1 MRSLAL
7 LPLLAAALLAACGS
21 ETPAAAPSGTDLT
34 VRVDQDGPKG
44 AAEPSSARVRCPG
57 KHCAATHGLEPR
69 DFAPTPRNVACSM
82 IYGGPET
89 ATVKGTLRGTRIDAH
104 FSRTDGCQ
112 TSRWRKVQRLL
123 AAAR

>member
-7 LPLLAAALLAACGS
+7 PLVAAALLAACGS
-21 ETPAAAPSGTDLT
+21 ETPATAPSQTNLL

-44 AAEPSSARVRCPG
+44 NQPAKSTRVRCPG
-57 KHCAATHGLEPR
+57 AHCAATTGLGPSA
-69 DFAPTPRNVACSM
+69 FAPVPKGVACSM

-89 ATVKGTLRGTRIDAH
+89 ARVKGTLRGQTVDAS

-112 TSRWRKVQRLL
+112 TSRWQKVQKLL

>member
-7 LPLLAAALLAACGS
+7 PLLAAVLLAACGS
-21 ETPAAAPSGTDLT
+21 EKPAAAPARTNLL
-34 VRVDQDGPKG
+34 VRVDLDGPKG
-44 AAEPSSARVRCPG
+44 ATKPSSARVRCPG
-57 KHCAATHGLEPR
+57 ARCAATQGLTARAFSPVP
-69 DFAPTPRNVACSM
+69 AGIACSM

-89 ATVKGTLRGTRIDAH
+89 ATVKGTLNGTPVDAQ

-112 TSRWRKVQRLL
+112 TSRWRKVQKLL